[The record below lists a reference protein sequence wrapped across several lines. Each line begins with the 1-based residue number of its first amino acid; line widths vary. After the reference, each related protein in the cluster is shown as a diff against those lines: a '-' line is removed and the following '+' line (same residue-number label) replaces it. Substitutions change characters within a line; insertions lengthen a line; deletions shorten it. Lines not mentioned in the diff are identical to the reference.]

1 MRGQEERQ
9 EDSTANDD
17 APVHVIP
24 GVACG
29 AGADGVIR
37 WDGREGWVDDVEA
50 VLLCAGGAS
59 VFGTRKPGGLEEG
72 REMWAYRVA
81 CYSDLR
87 DIQVSGRQDGAAW

>member
-9 EDSTANDD
+9 EDNTANDD

-50 VLLCAGGAS
+50 VLLCAGERQCLAQGS
-59 VFGTRKPGGLEEG
+59 LEVWKRDGRCGLTV
-72 REMWAYRVA
+72 WPATV
-81 CYSDLR
+81 
-87 DIQVSGRQDGAAW
+87 I